1 MLRRVRSDSP
11 ETTHLRPKRLIYTK
25 SWIAHPITRSRTEET
40 LTTAQ
45 KPSLIPEDAFE
56 TGAPEGTLGAE
67 EELWLADPETLKLA
81 GGAQKILAAEP
92 EDQFSGELI
101 DCEIEVN
108 TGVHP
113 EPGGVAGDIV
123 SRRRILLAHAE
134 RLGRVLGTSGTHPIG
149 DWREQ
154 EIIGKPHY
162 QRLKRKLGW
171 LIRRNNTFSLHV
183 HYAVRGREKVVYLF
197 DRLREYVPHFLALS
211 ANSPFWQGE
220 LTDMHSTRA
229 LIFGR
234 SIHRAGL
241 PEPLGSWDAYA
252 DYVDFARRSGII
264 DTLGEIWWDIR
275 PHPGLGTI
283 EVRAFDAQTNPI
295 RSEALITLTAA
306 VCDLLSGEY
315 ESGNLQ
321 PIRPNREIEEN
332 KWIAQR
338 YGMSGGFVDHDTHE
352 RIETHHAIE
361 RLFESLHQGE
371 TRRDL
376 SALEGLL
383 EEPTES
389 VRQLE
394 VWSETGS
401 VLEVARDISKRT
413 RGPMERG

>member
-1 MLRRVRSDSP
+1 LN
-11 ETTHLRPKRLIYTK
+11 
-25 SWIAHPITRSRTEET
+25 
-40 LTTAQ
+40 TAQ

-81 GGAQKILAAEP
+81 GGAQKILAVEP
-92 EDQFSGELI
+92 DDRFSGELI
-101 DCEIEVN
+101 DCEIEAN
-108 TGVHP
+108 TGVHQ
-113 EPGGVAGDIV
+113 EARGVAEDIV
-123 SRRRILLAHAE
+123 SRRRVLLGHAG

-154 EIIGKPHY
+154 EIIDKPHY
-162 QRLKRKLGW
+162 QRLKGKLGW

-183 HYAVRGREKVVYLF
+183 HYALRGREKVVYLF

-211 ANSPFWQGE
+211 ANSPLWQGE
-220 LTDMHSTRA
+220 NTDMHSART

-241 PEPLGSWDAYA
+241 PEPLGSWDAYT

-275 PHPGLGTI
+275 PHPELSTI
-283 EVRAFDAQTNPI
+283 EVRAFDAQSDPA

-306 VCDLLSGEY
+306 VCDLLSEEY
-315 ESGNLQ
+315 EAGDL
-321 PIRPNREIEEN
+321 RPVRPSRKIEEN
-332 KWIAQR
+332 KWSAQR
-338 YGMSGGFVDHDTHE
+338 YGMDGEFVDYDTHE
-352 RIETHHAIE
+352 RIEIRHAIE
-361 RLFESLHQGE
+361 HLFEGLVEKDGTS
-371 TRRDL
+371 RDL
-376 SALEGLL
+376 SPLERLL

-394 VWSETGS
+394 VWRATGS
-401 VLEVARDISKRT
+401 ALEVAREVSRRT
-413 RGPMERG
+413 RTSIDRS